1 MMSAQIGEIKKKV
14 SYICF
19 NSLYMH
25 FVLFILALAVN
36 ILGLLG
42 CTETIDIYDHLG
54 IFSLGPYKSVEK
66 NILKKF
72 TFLAYRIFIR
82 ISGVFTSKLS
92 IYITIKIHSQ

>member
-1 MMSAQIGEIKKKV
+1 MSAQIGEIKKN
-14 SYICF
+14 SFIYIF

-25 FVLFILALAVN
+25 FVLFILALAGN

-54 IFSLGPYKSVEK
+54 NFSFSGKKYFEEIHIFSLLDFYQ
-66 NILKKF
+66 N
-72 TFLAYRIFIR
+72 
-82 ISGVFTSKLS
+82 SGVFTSKLT